1 MIAMATTNI
10 RTAVTTHPLACADE
24 ANVTPVC
31 PRRIAVSASSVP
43 ASRTPTAA
51 RPTPSDRR
59 GAPDR
64 LIAVRCSL
72 SGGCERSPWLA
83 RVVHVIAEASEMAS
97 AGNDCSRI
105 GSLAT
110 DPWTPRGKEAIVDIG
125 VDGDHSVDT
134 ARSAHNL
141 DSGFRGVGRQ
151 HGRHGRNRARRC
163 SKQQQT

>member
-1 MIAMATTNI
+1 PK
-10 RTAVTTHPLACADE
+10 VP
-24 ANVTPVC
+24 
-31 PRRIAVSASSVP
+31 SAP
-43 ASRTPTAA
+43 ASQSPTAA

-72 SGGCERSPWLA
+72 CGGCERSPWLA

-105 GSLAT
+105 RSLAT

-141 DSGFRGVGRQ
+141 DS
-151 HGRHGRNRARRC
+151 
-163 SKQQQT
+163 

>member
-1 MIAMATTNI
+1 VILTQADQFPFRVATIRQAIA
-10 RTAVTTHPLACADE
+10 
-24 ANVTPVC
+24 
-31 PRRIAVSASSVP
+31 ASN
-43 ASRTPTAA
+43 T
-51 RPTPSDRR
+51 DRVA
-59 GAPDR
+59 GPDR

-72 SGGCERSPWLA
+72 CGGCERSPCLA
-83 RVVHVIAEASEMAS
+83 RVVHVIAEASGMAS

-110 DPWTPRGKEAIVDIG
+110 DPWTPRGKVAIDDIG

-134 ARSAHNL
+134 GRSAHNL

-151 HGRHGRNRARRC
+151 HGRHDGNRPRGC